1 MKIWVVNC
9 GSSSLKYDLIDLDTD
24 RSLIKG
30 QISRIG
36 PNEALHACSLNGQK
50 SEAAVTAPNHSVA
63 LQVILQTLVDSEKG
77 AISGLDAIDAVA
89 HRVAH
94 GGMRY
99 RNPVLIDADV
109 IEEIRR
115 LIPLLPLHHRPQLA
129 GIEACRELMPEA
141 AQVAVFDTAFH
152 RTIPDEAA
160 IYGLPH
166 ELFKEKGIRKFGFHG
181 NSHEYVSMAASRYL
195 ETPRHRL
202 NMVSCHLGSGASM
215 CAIQKGR
222 SIDTSMGFS
231 PLDGLIMGTRSGSMD
246 AGIIPYLMRNEGMGI
261 EEIDRMLSRK
271 SGLLG
276 ISGISADMRD
286 ILDAADNGD
295 SRALL
300 AIKAFCYRVKTF
312 IGAYSAAMDG
322 ADVLIFTGGIGQNS
336 RGIRSRCLQGL
347 ERFGLAIDR
356 VRNDRASVD
365 RKDPVYEISAPYSRV
380 SVLVIA
386 TNEELMIANHAARLL
401 NYTKKVEQRVVTLD
415 SRPIRVAVSAHH
427 LHLCE
432 KDVETLFGPGHQ
444 LTPKVPLYIDSQ
456 FACEEKVN
464 LIGPRGRIERVRVL
478 GPTRSKTQVEI
489 SRTEEFKLGIDAPVR
504 ASGDLKGSPGL
515 ILEGPAGQVELPEGV
530 ICAMRHIHMTP
541 EDARNFGIN
550 NGDKVMVRMDGDRE
564 LVFGDVLVR
573 VNDAYK
579 LEMHIDTDEAN
590 AADLPQVTQ
599 GHLVML
605 Q

>member
-1 MKIWVVNC
+1 MRILVINC
-9 GSSSLKYDLIDLDTD
+9 GSSSLKYDLIDLNTD

-30 QISRIG
+30 QVSRIG
-36 PNEALHACSLNGQK
+36 LDDSDHTCRRQGQQFK
-50 SEAAVTAPNHSVA
+50 AAVAAPSHSAA
-63 LQVILQTLVDSEKG
+63 LQIVLATLVDPDKG
-77 AISGLDAIDAVA
+77 SISSLDRMDAVA

-94 GGMRY
+94 GGTRY

-115 LIPLLPLHHRPQLA
+115 LIPLLPLHHQPQLA
-129 GIEACRELMPEA
+129 GIEACRKLMPEA

-160 IYGLPH
+160 IYGLPF
-166 ELFKEKGIRKFGFHG
+166 ELFQEKGIRKFGFHG
-181 NSHEYVSMAASRYL
+181 NSHEYVSMAASHYL
-195 ETPRHRL
+195 ETPRRRL
-202 NMVSCHLGSGASM
+202 NMVTCHLGSGASI

-231 PLDGLIMGTRSGSMD
+231 PLDGLIMGTRCGSVD
-246 AGIIPYLMRNEGMGI
+246 VGILPYLMHNEGMGI
-261 EEIDRMLSRK
+261 DDIDRMLHRE

-276 ISGISADMRD
+276 ISGISSDMRE
-286 ILDAADNGD
+286 ILSAADQGD
-295 SRALL
+295 ARALL
-300 AIKAFCYRVKTF
+300 AVKAFCYRVKTC

-336 RGIRSRCLQGL
+336 RGIRSRCTQGL

-356 VRNDRASVD
+356 VRNDRVRVD
-365 RKDPVYEISAPYSRV
+365 RNDPVFEISAPYSRI

-386 TNEELMIANHAARLL
+386 TNEERMIASHAARVL
-401 NYTKKVEQRVVTLD
+401 NYTKKAAQMVVTMD

-432 KDVETLFGPGHQ
+432 RDVEALFGPGHK
-444 LTPKVPLYIDSQ
+444 LTPKAPLYIDSQ
-456 FACEEKVN
+456 FACEETVT

-478 GPTRSKTQVEI
+478 GPARSKTQVEI

-515 ILEGPAGQVELPEGV
+515 VLQGPGGRVELPEGV

-541 EDARNFGIN
+541 KDAEDFGVN
-550 NGDKVMVRMDGDRE
+550 NGDKVMVRMGGERE

-573 VNDAYK
+573 VNESYK

-590 AADLPQVTQ
+590 AADLPQVTE
-599 GHLVML
+599 GYLVMV